1 MGLARCAT
9 SDVRMQRMASAA
21 HRALAAVIF
30 VATIARLVTVPV
42 AAQSPIDVYEL
53 ADYRLTTEVFERFV
67 QANGRIVDITLQ
79 DSSFTY
85 APLFTK
91 DVALSGDAVAEA
103 AGLMARLANHAGLA
117 AALEAAKITP
127 REYSKFAI
135 TLIAARLAHR
145 FMTAGVLARV
155 PSGAPTINVEF
166 VKTHESDVT
175 AALASLGIRD

>member
-1 MGLARCAT
+1 MY
-9 SDVRMQRMASAA
+9 RMTSAA
-21 HRALAAVIF
+21 RGALATLMF
-30 VATIARLVTVPV
+30 VGTIAGLVTVRV
-42 AAQSPIDVYEL
+42 TAQSPIDVYEL

-67 QANGRIVDITLQ
+67 QANGRIVDITRT

-103 AGLMARLANHAGLA
+103 AGLVARLANHTGMA

-135 TLIAARLAHR
+135 TLIAAHLAHG
-145 FMTAGVLARV
+145 FLNAGVLTRV
-155 PSGAPTINVEF
+155 PSGAPTVNVEF

-175 AALASLGIRD
+175 AALASLGIRN